1 MYVTTFYSF
10 KGGVGRTMALVN
22 TAVDLALRGRRVLVV
37 DFDIEAP
44 GIDTFDA
51 LRSQGDVPGLID
63 FVAEYMRTGVAPDVS
78 DYVGDCPQIGTQ
90 GGKLWVM
97 PSGRVGTYTATLG
110 QVNWLD
116 LYERHD
122 GYILLEDLKHQWK
135 QALHPDYVLIDS
147 RTGHTDSSGICT
159 RQLPD
164 SVVILFFPNEQN
176 LRGLVQV
183 VGDIRAEGKEPRN
196 KDIVLHFV
204 MSNVPDLDDEDQ
216 ILQDKILEFR
226 QKLGFRR
233 DLMVV
238 HRYDSLSLLNQVVF
252 VKDRPRSRLAHEY
265 NQIAKEIS
273 IGNWN
278 DRDGV
283 LEYIKRVRER
293 GPWFENEFPFTRDE
307 RLENIEKV
315 HRNDGEVLF
324 HLSKIV
330 DWSRSPE
337 WSAHLVDQAIH
348 CGYRRPEAFLAR
360 SRFRTDNQDL
370 EGAAEDAWSVLD
382 SDRIAPPMVREAI
395 RCLVRLWKHDLERLV
410 ASNAVRS
417 LEPDGKSWLA
427 GTFNRSQEELSVA
440 IIIFEDVLFSPD
452 DINSRARD
460 RARHGLG
467 LSLMGLGRCAEA
479 AGCFRQPNCAVSD
492 MGIVE
497 AFNYG
502 MAVWGTGGIIER
514 EAFERTV
521 EIDAADE
528 DPEKGANYLQCMA
541 LAYWA
546 VADVDRAL
554 DRLNDAQRSAA
565 ALRGRS
571 EFSCW
576 RYLQVN
582 KSVFETDLEEMRAMI
597 EGDEVRSPLF
607 MKVAEERADG

>member
-22 TAVDLALRGRRVLVV
+22 TAVNLALRGRRVLVV
-37 DFDIEAP
+37 DFDVEAP
-44 GIDTFDA
+44 GLDTFDV
-51 LRSQGDVPGLID
+51 LRSQEAVPGLID
-63 FVAEYMRTGVAPDVS
+63 FVAEYMRTGVAPDAS

-97 PSGRVGTYTATLG
+97 PSGRVDTYTATLG
-110 QVNWLD
+110 RVNWLD

-122 GYILLEDLKHQWK
+122 GYILFEDLKSQWN
-135 QALHPDYVLIDS
+135 QILNPDYVLIDS

-176 LRGLVQV
+176 LRGLMQV
-183 VGDIRAEGKEPRN
+183 VGGIRAEGEEPRN
-196 KDIVLHFV
+196 KDIALHFV

-216 ILQDKILEFR
+216 ILQDKILAFQR
-226 QKLGFRR
+226 KLDFRR
-233 DLMVV
+233 DPMVV

-265 NQIAKEIS
+265 NEIVKEIS
-273 IGNWN
+273 TRNWN

-283 LEYIKRVRER
+283 LEYIKRAKER
-293 GPWFENEFPFTRDE
+293 GPWFEDQFIFTRDE
-307 RLENIEKV
+307 RIERIEKA
-315 HRNDGEVLF
+315 HQNDGEVLF
-324 HLSKIV
+324 RLSEIV
-330 DWSRSPE
+330 DSSRSPE

-348 CGYRRPEAFLAR
+348 CGYRSAEAFLAR
-360 SRFRTDNQDL
+360 SRFRTDNQELD
-370 EGAAEDAWSVLD
+370 GAAEDAWSVLD

-395 RCLVRLWKHDLERLV
+395 RCLVRLWRHDPQRLV

-417 LEPDGKSWLA
+417 LEIGGILWLA
-427 GTFNRSQEELSVA
+427 GTFNRSREELPVA
-440 IIIFEDVLFSPD
+440 IILFEEILSSPD
-452 DINSRARD
+452 HMNARERD

-467 LSLMGLGRCAEA
+467 LSLMGLGRCEEA
-479 AGCFRQPNCAVSD
+479 AGCFGQPNGAVSD
-492 MGIVE
+492 MGIVD
-497 AFNYG
+497 AFNYA

-514 EAFERTV
+514 EAFERAV
-521 EIDAADE
+521 EIDAANE
-528 DPEKGANYLQCMA
+528 DSEKGANYLQCMA

-546 VADVDRAL
+546 VADVDKAL
-554 DRLNDAQRSAA
+554 DRLNGAQRSTS

-597 EGDEVRSPLF
+597 EKDEARAPLF
-607 MKVAEERADG
+607 MKVAEELADG